1 MYFPSNQ
8 ITTNLFTAGNEYVV
22 KSTKVPYSGPYY
34 KLSIGK
40 YYSGA
45 NPKDKSSQELV
56 PIELQNSTPTLVSDP
71 EYFKTYP
78 TAQDYKVGYF
88 TRYYCKKINNNIFI
102 EVSKNTYESLVKKD
116 PSLSILYFPFTAPW
130 LITGNKDKVELTNK
144 KNILDIEEKQKL
156 IGLSVYISDYTEFYV
171 K

>member
-1 MYFPSNQ
+1 MYFPANQ
-8 ITTNLFTAGNEYVV
+8 ITINLYTAGSEYLV
-22 KSTKVPYSGPYY
+22 KSTKTPYLGPYY
-34 KLSIGK
+34 KLSTGK

-45 NPKDKSSQELV
+45 NPKDKSSQELIPV
-56 PIELQNSTPTLVSDP
+56 DIQVSTTFAVSDP

-88 TRYYCKKINNNIFI
+88 TRYYCKKINNNVFI
-102 EVSKNTYESLVKKD
+102 EIAKNTFENLVKKD
-116 PSLSILYFPFTAPW
+116 PSLSTLYFPFTTPW

-156 IGLSVYISDYTEFYV
+156 TGLSIYISNYTEFYIE
-171 K
+171 

>member
-8 ITTNLFTAGNEYVV
+8 ITTNLYTAGNEYVV
-22 KSTKVPYSGPYY
+22 KSTKILYSGPYY
-34 KLSIGK
+34 KLSTGK

-56 PIELQNSTPTLVSDP
+56 LIDPQVPIIISVSDP

-88 TRYYCKKINNNIFI
+88 TRYYCKKINNNLFI
-102 EVSKNTYESLVKKD
+102 EISKNTYENLIKKD
-116 PSLSILYFPFTAPW
+116 PSLSVLYFPFTTPW
-130 LITGNKDKVELTNK
+130 LITGNKDKVELTNR

-156 IGLSVYISDYTEFYV
+156 TGLSVYISDYTEFYIE
-171 K
+171 

>member
-1 MYFPSNQ
+1 MYFPANQ
-8 ITTNLFTAGNEYVV
+8 ITTNLYTAGNEYVV

-34 KLSIGK
+34 KLSTGK

-56 PIELQNSTPTLVSDP
+56 LIDPQLPTIISVSDP
-71 EYFKTYP
+71 EYFKIYP

-88 TRYYCKKINNNIFI
+88 TRYYCKKINNNVFI
-102 EVSKNTYESLVKKD
+102 EISKNTYENLIKKD
-116 PSLSILYFPFTAPW
+116 PSLSVLYFPFTTPW
-130 LITGNKDKVELTNK
+130 LITGNKDKVELTNR

-156 IGLSVYISDYTEFYV
+156 TGLSIYISDYTEFYIE
-171 K
+171 